1 VSAIVDAAGMITAAG
16 RSAAERL
23 AQLPDA
29 IRKEVL
35 GELTEDE
42 ARALEYDWAFWRRP
56 SQELPPEPW
65 SLAMWMTGRGYG
77 KTRIGSEA
85 INEWA
90 KEFAR
95 MFLVGRTSSDVRD
108 VMIEGESGILASSPP
123 WWRPEYEPSK
133 RRLTWP
139 NGAIATAYTGE
150 EPDMLRGPQF
160 EKGWMDE
167 LAAWQYPQEAFDNA
181 MFGLRLG
188 DNPQAVITT
197 TPKNVPIIRK
207 LVRDPDVKI
216 LTGTTYENIGNLAP
230 LFIRRIVKRYEGT
243 RLGMQEL
250 LGKLLEDV
258 AGALWSRERID
269 ALRVRVPAAQL
280 VRVVVAVDPPAGQT
294 QVEAVEREET
304 AECGIVVCAS
314 GWCSCMG
321 RPSLHGFVLE
331 DATIYG
337 KPDEWGD
344 RALQMYKKWRADRI
358 VAEAN
363 NGGEMV
369 GFVIAARPGGIVA
382 PVTLVWASRGKQT
395 RAEPVAAL
403 YAPRSEIPIHHVG
416 SWPELEDQQVTW
428 VPGERSPDRMDA
440 LVWGITQLFLSE
452 GETAEQEGTLVHD
465 EPSTISPV

>member
-1 VSAIVDAAGMITAAG
+1 VIGAPG

-23 AQLPDA
+23 ALLPADQRA
-29 IRKEVL
+29 EL
-35 GELTEDE
+35 LAELTEDE
-42 ARALEYDWAFWRRP
+42 AAALEHDWPFWRRP

-65 SLAMWMTGRGYG
+65 SIAMWMTGRGFG

-90 KEFAR
+90 KKFGR
-95 MFLVGRTSSDVRD
+95 MFLIGRTSSDVRD
-108 VMIEGESGILASSPP
+108 VMIEGESGILACSPP
-123 WWRPEYEPSK
+123 GWRPEYEPSK

-139 NGAIATAYTGE
+139 NGALATAYTGE

-167 LAAWQYPQEAFDNA
+167 LAAWQYPQDAFDNA

-188 DNPQAVITT
+188 ENPQALITT

-207 LVRDPDVKI
+207 LVRDPDVVVRS
-216 LTGTTYENIGNLAP
+216 GTTYENIANLAP
-230 LFIRRIVKRYEGT
+230 LFIRRIVRRYEGT

-250 LGKLLEDV
+250 LGRLLEDV
-258 AGALWSRERID
+258 AGALWSRDRID
-269 ALRVRVPAAQL
+269 ALRVRQAPQL
-280 VRVVVAVDPPAGQT
+280 VRIVVAVDPPAGQT

-314 GWCSCMG
+314 GWCSCAG
-321 RPSLHGFVLE
+321 RPALHGFVLE
-331 DATIYG
+331 DATIFG

-344 RALQMYKKWRADRI
+344 RALQMYKKYRADRI

-369 GFVIAARPGGIVA
+369 GFVIAARPGGLAA
-382 PVTLVWASRGKQT
+382 PITLVWASRGKQT
-395 RAEPVAAL
+395 RAEPVSAL
-403 YAPRSEIPIHHVG
+403 YAPRSEIPVHHVG
-416 SWPELEDQQVTW
+416 SWPELEDQMVTW

-440 LVWGITQLFLSE
+440 LVWGMTQLFLSE
-452 GETAEQEGTLVHD
+452 GETAEEEGTRVYED
-465 EPSTISPV
+465 PQQISPV